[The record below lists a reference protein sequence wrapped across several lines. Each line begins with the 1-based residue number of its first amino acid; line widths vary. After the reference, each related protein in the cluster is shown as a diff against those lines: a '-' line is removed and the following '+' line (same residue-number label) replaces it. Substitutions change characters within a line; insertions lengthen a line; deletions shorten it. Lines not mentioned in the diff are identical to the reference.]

1 MGMHTGAVIREDDD
15 FFGRTV
21 IVAARVAAIARGGEI
36 LGTDEV
42 RAATKDDDTT
52 WGPTRDIA
60 LKGLSGTHPV
70 SLARW

>member
-1 MGMHTGAVIREDDD
+1 M
-15 FFGRTV
+15 

-36 LGTDEV
+36 LGTYDV
-42 RAATKDDDTT
+42 RAATKDDDSA
-52 WGPTRDIA
+52 WGPPRDIA

>member
-1 MGMHTGAVIREDDD
+1 MRARASGCI
-15 FFGRTV
+15 GRTV

-36 LGTDEV
+36 LGTYDV
-42 RAATKDDDTT
+42 RAATKDDDSA
-52 WGPTRDIA
+52 WGPPRDIA